1 MAPGRPRTL
10 PSSLPRLAPEVA
22 LDPDLAHV
30 NLQSRQAIL
39 RERLKRKRQQRQEQ
53 VAEQHAR
60 QRSKRKIEELTMV
73 YEKAQLDS
81 EKTEKALERL
91 ERKRAQQKCEL
102 EQLRLA
108 VEGGEHEATAPE
120 ESQLRRIA
128 GYGKKKPRL
137 SEADHAEIEEL
148 AGTMTQ
154 VEIAARIGAAQ
165 STVSRHVQRK
175 PVRSSKTGRKVK
187 LTNEMLFAAARFQFL
202 FNTTSLKR
210 TCAFIELAFGVAVH
224 PRTVSRRLK
233 DQAGFRLGDFRR
245 FPRDRNSER
254 AIEDRY
260 VYATTMPQKYGQN
273 TLYEAVCFDEM
284 KLSRC
289 TKRKAWSIRGWIP
302 TVPDEPYSTNPEH
315 LTLLYAASPSF
326 GTLYFEIIEGSVTGE
341 SCLSFM
347 KEMMATYMRKGLA
360 SRKRAFIMDNAS
372 IHHRDI
378 VTDYLQGGVVA
389 EKIGLEFLPVYS
401 PFLNPLEEVF
411 GLLKSRLWRARSD
424 SPVTGESKSQLK
436 RSLSEQVLRVT
447 NDDVRQFYF
456 HVEHFLKF
464 SEDRTPVFTQQLYE
478 PSHRGDDAGLC
489 PMLPETL
496 ERLLDSYLPHRYAE
510 FTPKAQPD
518 VEESYGCKRLTME
531 MIEAIEARQYVGVA
545 SDSNTAT
552 DASSVTEFNF

>member
-81 EKTEKALERL
+81 EKTEKALEPL

-128 GYGKKKPRL
+128 G
-137 SEADHAEIEEL
+137 
-148 AGTMTQ
+148 
-154 VEIAARIGAAQ
+154 
-165 STVSRHVQRK
+165 
-175 PVRSSKTGRKVK
+175 
-187 LTNEMLFAAARFQFL
+187 
-202 FNTTSLKR
+202 
-210 TCAFIELAFGVAVH
+210 
-224 PRTVSRRLK
+224 
-233 DQAGFRLGDFRR
+233 
-245 FPRDRNSER
+245 
-254 AIEDRY
+254 
-260 VYATTMPQKYGQN
+260 
-273 TLYEAVCFDEM
+273 
-284 KLSRC
+284 
-289 TKRKAWSIRGWIP
+289 
-302 TVPDEPYSTNPEH
+302 
-315 LTLLYAASPSF
+315 
-326 GTLYFEIIEGSVTGE
+326 
-341 SCLSFM
+341 
-347 KEMMATYMRKGLA
+347 
-360 SRKRAFIMDNAS
+360 
-372 IHHRDI
+372 
-378 VTDYLQGGVVA
+378 
-389 EKIGLEFLPVYS
+389 
-401 PFLNPLEEVF
+401 
-411 GLLKSRLWRARSD
+411 
-424 SPVTGESKSQLK
+424 
-436 RSLSEQVLRVT
+436 
-447 NDDVRQFYF
+447 QFYF